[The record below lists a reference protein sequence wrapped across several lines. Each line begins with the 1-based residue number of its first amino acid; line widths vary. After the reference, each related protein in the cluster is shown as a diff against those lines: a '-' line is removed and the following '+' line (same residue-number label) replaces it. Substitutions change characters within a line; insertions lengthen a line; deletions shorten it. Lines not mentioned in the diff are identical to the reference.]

1 MNFVVKK
8 QNLLSE
14 YVSKLPGLVECGFAM
29 YMHSYFI
36 CIFQSTCFINRAVAS
51 TQIYLLDFSI
61 FYHRVKYTQFSAC
74 WKSRPIVFVCLQ
86 LGAFWC
92 FFIFDPRPY
101 KLVGHQFIPLI
112 CVFISLSIKE
122 KLAVQAGE
130 TGGTLFWQMHF
141 FALPG
146 KTVIYSEPS
155 GCHKLSNSDK

>member
-1 MNFVVKK
+1 MCFKIAWFSGVWFCYVYEFILYQHIPMHIFYKQHSSFNTNLSFVFF
-8 QNLLSE
+8 L
-14 YVSKLPGLVECGFAM
+14 F
-29 YMHSYFI
+29 FI
-36 CIFQSTCFINRAVAS
+36 TEWS
-51 TQIYLLDFSI
+51 TQFKI
-61 FYHRVKYTQFSAC
+61 R

-130 TGGTLFWQMHF
+130 TVGTLFWQMLFLHSQGSLWYILSPLDVTSS
-141 FALPG
+141 ATLTN
-146 KTVIYSEPS
+146 KT
-155 GCHKLSNSDK
+155 